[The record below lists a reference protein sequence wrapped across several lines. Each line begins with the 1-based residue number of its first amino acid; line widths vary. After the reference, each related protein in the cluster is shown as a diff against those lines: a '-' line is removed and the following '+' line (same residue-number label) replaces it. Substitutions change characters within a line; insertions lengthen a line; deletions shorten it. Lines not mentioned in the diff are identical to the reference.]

1 MGLLTVGI
9 AVSAQAKFRQNTKRS
24 FITNSVELS
33 KEHED
38 LCFWLSI
45 WLA

>member
-1 MGLLTVGI
+1 MVLLTVGT
-9 AVSAQAKFRQNTKRS
+9 AGSTQAKLRENTKRS

-38 LCFWLSI
+38 LCYLLSV